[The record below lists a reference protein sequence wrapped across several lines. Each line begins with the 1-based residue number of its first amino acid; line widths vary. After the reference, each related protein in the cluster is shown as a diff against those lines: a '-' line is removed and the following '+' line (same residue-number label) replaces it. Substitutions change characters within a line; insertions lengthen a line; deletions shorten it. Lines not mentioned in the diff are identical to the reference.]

1 MNLIQWLY
9 SNEERRQRRLGNTH
23 PKENIRRYLN
33 YSKILLHAVPLVEEG
48 QWSEGLPTTGP
59 LQLELLN
66 DRQGLSIGHGL
77 GAGVE

>member
-1 MNLIQWLY
+1 MVD
-9 SNEERRQRRLGNTH
+9 
-23 PKENIRRYLN
+23 KRRYLN

-48 QWSEGLPTTGP
+48 QWSAGLPTTDP

-77 GAGVE
+77 GAGVEWSSAAIEGRTWLSGIM

>member
-1 MNLIQWLY
+1 MRKNGRWRETL
-9 SNEERRQRRLGNTH
+9 
-23 PKENIRRYLN
+23 LN
-33 YSKILLHAVPLVEEG
+33 YSKILLHAVPLVEES
-48 QWSEGLPTTGP
+48 QWSEGLPTTGS